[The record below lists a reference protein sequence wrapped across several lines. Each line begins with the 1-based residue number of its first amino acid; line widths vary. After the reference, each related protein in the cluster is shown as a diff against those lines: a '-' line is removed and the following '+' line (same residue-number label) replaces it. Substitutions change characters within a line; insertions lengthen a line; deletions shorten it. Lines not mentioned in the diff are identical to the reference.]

1 MNDLSRYKTYKIGEA
16 ARLLGVKPY
25 VLRFWE
31 SEFDQIDPI
40 RKASGQRAYTE
51 EHLRIIRRIQYLLH
65 EKGLTIEGAKK
76 QLTEDNRA
84 GTMRDI
90 ERELLNMRD
99 ILLGRIPLEALGN
112 TSGDAPGDA
121 PCDAPGDALDEAD
134 DELEPA
140 EILPDENILDENIP
154 VENISDEAAEETYFS
169 EDEYVESEAG
179 EAGEAGDA
187 GEPEDAEAQ
196 WQDATYGQ
204 ENMYGMKETSDTDE
218 DSPAQPYLSENS
230 EASAVSPYP
239 PDPSDPSDT
248 PTASCTKTATDF
260 MGPLLPGVYPLASR
274 KPASVESDFTP
285 SAEVE
290 PADGDMDNAEPHLV
304 LSEPSAHVEAREAEA
319 PETESGPVEAPET
332 ESEPAQPSGQDKSS
346 EAYRYSLS
354 LIQPPD

>member
-1 MNDLSRYKTYKIGEA
+1 MDDLSRYKTYKIGEA

-99 ILLGRIPLEALGN
+99 ILLGRIPLEALGD

-121 PCDAPGDALDEAD
+121 AGDVPCDVLDEAD

-140 EILPDENILDENIP
+140 ETLPDENILDEDNP
-154 VENISDEAAEETYFS
+154 VENISDEATEETYFS

-179 EAGEAGDA
+179 
-187 GEPEDAEAQ
+187 DAEAQ

-204 ENMYGMKETSDTDE
+204 ENIYGMKETSHTDE

-239 PDPSDPSDT
+239 PDPSGPSDT
-248 PTASCTKTATDF
+248 PPASCTKTATDF
-260 MGPLLPGVYPLASR
+260 MGPLLPGVYPLAFR
-274 KPASVESDFTP
+274 KPAPVEYDFTP

-290 PADGDMDNAEPHLV
+290 PADDDMDNAEPSLV
-304 LSEPSAHVEAREAEA
+304 LSEPSAHAKAQEAEA
-319 PETESGPVEAPET
+319 PEVESG
-332 ESEPAQPSGQDKSS
+332 PAQPSGQDKSS